1 MPINWSQKWKYY
13 SMQSNHSNHFSN
25 HNFFFYILAD
35 DISNLTSHFR
45 LGLGVFVD
53 KPISPYMDS
62 EPER

>member
-13 SMQSNHSNHFSN
+13 SMQSNHSNHLSN
-25 HNFFFYILAD
+25 HIFFYILAD

>member
-1 MPINWSQKWKYY
+1 
-13 SMQSNHSNHFSN
+13 MQSNHSNHFSN
-25 HNFFFYILAD
+25 HIFFHILAD